1 MGFTLLKLSPS
12 CISEIIMVLL
22 RIISGISLLPSL
34 IGFLCAYCISPGYSM
49 DGPLDHYPAYELL
62 AGFGYLPRLHSL
74 CGLLGFPRYS
84 TGFAGERSFAPGI
97 LWVLWHLR
105 GFFLGILWVATAIGS
120 LGHSMAQ
127 ISFLRLRVTL
137 LSAR

>member
-49 DGPLDHYPAYELL
+49 DGPLDHYPAYEPL
-62 AGFGYLPRLHSL
+62 AGFGSLPGFTASVGYWDSPVLLVL
-74 CGLLGFPRYS
+74 CGTMVLCPCYS
-84 TGFAGERSFAPGI
+84 TVFVVPTDIFPLIFYG
-97 LWVLWHLR
+97 L
-105 GFFLGILWVATAIGS
+105 
-120 LGHSMAQ
+120 
-127 ISFLRLRVTL
+127 
-137 LSAR
+137 